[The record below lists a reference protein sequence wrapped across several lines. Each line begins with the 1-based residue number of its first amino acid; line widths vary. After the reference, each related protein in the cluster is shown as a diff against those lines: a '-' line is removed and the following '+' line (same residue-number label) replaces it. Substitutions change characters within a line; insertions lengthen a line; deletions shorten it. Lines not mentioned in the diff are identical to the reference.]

1 MVIDNGGAEHVPGF
15 EMSVVDTSV
24 TSDAFNGALVVA
36 LSEGKN
42 FYESVLFANAA
53 AAISASR
60 QGALSSIPVRQEI
73 LEVIKRE
80 KRLH

>member
-15 EMSVVDTSV
+15 EMPSIDTSV
-24 TSDAFNGALVVA
+24 VNDVFNGALVVA

-53 AAISASR
+53 AALSASR
-60 QGALSSIPVRQEI
+60 QGTLSSIPYRTDI
-73 LEVIKRE
+73 LDVIKRE